1 MPRMGF
7 EPKIPVFE
15 RLKSVHA
22 LDLAVT
28 VTGKGKAI
36 PVTGREGP

>member
-1 MPRMGF
+1 MPLVAF

-15 RLKSVHA
+15 QVKIAHA

-28 VTGKGKAI
+28 VVG
-36 PVTGREGP
+36 